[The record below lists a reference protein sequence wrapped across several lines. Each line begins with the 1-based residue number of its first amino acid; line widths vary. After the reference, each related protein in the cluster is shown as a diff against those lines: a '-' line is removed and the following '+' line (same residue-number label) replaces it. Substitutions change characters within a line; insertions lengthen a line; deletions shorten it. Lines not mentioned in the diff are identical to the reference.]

1 MPAWSKQQFAL
12 LRHVSRSAPGG
23 PMQSTLSASGVD
35 GEQPAEP
42 VTFTWE
48 FMAEPSANPGPAV
61 VFTVTPASPLSEKA
75 RTRSA
80 RPSSD
85 MDIGSAV
92 SMNHR
97 GRSSPPDS
105 GAAIVLQHFFNK
117 ILAKLCGFCPYKRDI
132 WEGTKKKR
140 KTTTEAYA
148 HQVRSQD
155 DRNPSHHG
163 GARGESACLRPAS
176 APTWRSSAAR
186 VLRLPRRR
194 SVSVTGPTRS

>member
-1 MPAWSKQQFAL
+1 MTRPPSHEAPSSPHPLGSLKHQGTSLPSGNLRGSAAVPAWSKQQPL

-48 FMAEPSANPGPAV
+48 FMVEPSANPGPAV

-85 MDIGSAV
+85 MDIGSGAV
-92 SMNHR
+92 SMR
-97 GRSSPPDS
+97 PPR
-105 GAAIVLQHFFNK
+105 AIVSARLRGCDCSSTFLQQNIGK
-117 ILAKLCGFCPYKRDI
+117 AKLCNGEFVP
-132 WEGTKKKR
+132 TKE
-140 KTTTEAYA
+140 T
-148 HQVRSQD
+148 
-155 DRNPSHHG
+155 
-163 GARGESACLRPAS
+163 
-176 APTWRSSAAR
+176 
-186 VLRLPRRR
+186 
-194 SVSVTGPTRS
+194 

>member
-1 MPAWSKQQFAL
+1 MTRPPSHEAPSSPHPLGSLKHQGTSLPSGNLRGSAAVPAWSKQQPL

-105 GAAIVLQHFFNK
+105 GAAIVLQRFFNK
-117 ILAKLCGFCPYKRDI
+117 ILARLNCVMASLSLQKRHNVAI
-132 WEGTKKKR
+132 L
-140 KTTTEAYA
+140 
-148 HQVRSQD
+148 
-155 DRNPSHHG
+155 G
-163 GARGESACLRPAS
+163 GH
-176 APTWRSSAAR
+176 
-186 VLRLPRRR
+186 
-194 SVSVTGPTRS
+194 